1 MLFVR
6 LSSTMFPFFK
16 KILHLEFENGLNLT
30 QHTPVDPTVQVT
42 LHFCVVAWEVVIRGY
57 FGKISHLNN
66 KSLICTS
73 SHVTQGA
80 AT

>member
-30 QHTPVDPTVQVT
+30 QLTPVDPSYSCLIHV
-42 LHFCVVAWEVVIRGY
+42 FCKKLLY
-57 FGKISHLNN
+57 KQPSNN
-66 KSLICTS
+66 QPKAKKLLDK
-73 SHVTQGA
+73 
-80 AT
+80 